1 MSTNK
6 SSVQQPRP
14 DVGDLRSPK
23 SAVGSVT
30 LLPVAHITAD
40 LGIQMRAEMDQRLRA
55 DYAETL
61 RAHGW
66 VFPPVVIYHD
76 GHERLLSEGF
86 HRYAAALDE
95 GLTEISAEVR
105 PGTHRDALLNACGA
119 NATHG
124 LRRSAGDKR
133 RAVRT
138 LLGDTEWGQASS
150 AWIAEKCR
158 VSVNLVC
165 TIREEAISLCKK
177 ESEVNTRREPTLS
190 ESDRGNAVE
199 GNQTLAA
206 EGASLSEPDSA
217 IALHRNDTP
226 RRKWTSTFLFGK

>member
-105 PGTHRDALLNACGA
+105 PGHPPGCPPER
-119 NATHG
+119 
-124 LRRSAGDKR
+124 LRCQRYPRFASVCR
-133 RAVRT
+133 
-138 LLGDTEWGQASS
+138 GQA
-150 AWIAEKCR
+150 
-158 VSVNLVC
+158 
-165 TIREEAISLCKK
+165 
-177 ESEVNTRREPTLS
+177 
-190 ESDRGNAVE
+190 
-199 GNQTLAA
+199 
-206 EGASLSEPDSA
+206 
-217 IALHRNDTP
+217 
-226 RRKWTSTFLFGK
+226 